1 MLRWV
6 QNQVLAQTYS
16 CHCRYPH
23 VTVVKCVAHSL
34 DLLLEDIGKLSYFSD
49 IIEAQKRIVRFIT
62 NHHYSLGLF
71 RQFAHKQLLKTGK
84 CLLSITIKCLYASCA
99 NTVVALTVAVHTAAE
114 TRFYGAQI
122 VAERMLE
129 LKAPIMQT
137 VVSQEWSDWVT
148 GASAKVRAEAAEVKA
163 LVLDEKTFWD
173 RLVVMVDIFQPVVRL
188 LRLADSTV
196 PAASK
201 VSAFLDARC
210 LLDF

>member
-1 MLRWV
+1 M
-6 QNQVLAQTYS
+6 
-16 CHCRYPH
+16 
-23 VTVVKCVAHSL
+23 
-34 DLLLEDIGKLSYFSD
+34 
-49 IIEAQKRIVRFIT
+49 
-62 NHHYSLGLF
+62 
-71 RQFAHKQLLKTGK
+71 
-84 CLLSITIKCLYASCA
+84 
-99 NTVVALTVAVHTAAE
+99 TVAVHTAAE
-114 TRFYGAQI
+114 TRFFGAQI

-137 VVSQEWSDWVT
+137 VVSKEWADWVT
-148 GASAKVRAEAAEVKA
+148 GASAKVRAEAAEIKA

-201 VSAFLDARC
+201 VRLSLHARC

>member
-71 RQFAHKQLLKTGK
+71 RQFAHKQLLKTGE
-84 CLLSITIKCLYASCA
+84 CLHASITIKCLYASCA
-99 NTVVALTVAVHTAAE
+99 NTVVGLIVAVHTAAE

-137 VVSQEWSDWVT
+137 VVSQEWTDWVT
-148 GASAKVRAEAAEVKA
+148 GASAKVRDEAADVKA
-163 LVLDEKTFWD
+163 LVLDEKNSGTGLWSWWISSSLSYGFCGW
-173 RLVVMVDIFQPVVRL
+173 LTAQCQQPQR
-188 LRLADSTV
+188 
-196 PAASK
+196 
-201 VSAFLDARC
+201 
-210 LLDF
+210 